1 MKLNVE
7 IENINAEIKNQTL
20 VIWSKMP
27 LKILSS
33 ALLNG
38 GLIEANGIINVQVP
52 EGSGSHMN
60 DLHWSGPEAFLK
72 KVVQGLQLPNDKV
85 VGLMTAAQ
93 MKNVVALTEKYD
105 GVTLTVFVTAGA
117 TVAVTAGEPAASR
130 SSQLQKI
137 GTINIIIL
145 VDGNLTEGCM
155 VEAVK
160 TATEAKTVAL
170 RELDIRSRFS
180 GDLATGTLT
189 DSVAVC
195 CTKKG
200 EPIQYAGTFTI
211 LGELIGRCVREGVKT
226 AIYKQENISPNRPL
240 VERLTDRCL
249 SLETVISQVS
259 DGMITSESSEF
270 QQLRK
275 QFESILFDGKIASL
289 VIAALRL
296 DEDLAKG
303 LIPKKTADTVD
314 QVSFEAI
321 VQSAVRCSSD
331 DFSEFAFNKIKPEDE
346 AQLGPFSKCVLRAVL
361 NKACS
366 NNTYSL

>member
-7 IENINAEIKNQTL
+7 IENINAEVKNQTL
-20 VIWSKMP
+20 VIWSKTS

-38 GLIEANGIINVQVP
+38 GLVEANGIINVQVP
-52 EGSGSHMN
+52 EGSGSEKSDM
-60 DLHWSGPEAFLK
+60 HWSGPEDFLVK
-72 KVVQGLQLPNDKV
+72 AAQELKLPKEKV
-85 VGLMTAAQ
+85 VGLMTAAK
-93 MKNVVALTEKYD
+93 MKNVVAFTEKYD

-117 TVAVTAGEPAASR
+117 TVAVTAGEPAASK
-130 SSQLQKI
+130 SSQLRKI
-137 GTINIIIL
+137 GTINIVVI

-155 VEAVK
+155 VEVVK

-211 LGELIGRCVREGVKT
+211 LGELIGKCVREGVKI
-226 AIYKQENISPNRPL
+226 AIFKQENISSKRPL
-240 VERLTDRCL
+240 IERLADRRL
-249 SLETVISQVS
+249 SLEIILSQVS
-259 DGMITSESSEF
+259 EGKITKENPKYK
-270 QQLRK
+270 QLQK
-275 QFESILFDGKIASL
+275 QLELILSDGKIERL

-296 DEDLAKG
+296 DEDFVKG
-303 LIPKKTADTVD
+303 LIPEKNANTVD
-314 QVSFEAI
+314 SVSFEEI
-321 VQSAVRCSSD
+321 VQAALKCSSD
-331 DFSEFAFNKIKPEDE
+331 DFLESAFNKSKSEDE
-346 AQLGPFSKCVLRAVL
+346 AQLGPFTKCVLQAIV
-361 NKACS
+361 NKAQTS
-366 NNTYSL
+366 IV

>member
-1 MKLNVE
+1 LNTG
-7 IENINAEIKNQTL
+7 IENIDAEIKNQSL
-20 VIWSKMP
+20 VIWSKKP

-52 EGSGSHMN
+52 EGSGKDM
-60 DLHWSGPEAFLK
+60 DDMHWNGPENFLINAAN
-72 KVVQGLQLPNDKV
+72 QLQLPKDNV

-105 GVTLTVFVTAGA
+105 NVTLTVFVTAGA
-117 TVAVTAGEPAASR
+117 TVAVTAGEPAASK
-130 SSQLQKI
+130 SSRLQKI
-137 GTINIIIL
+137 GTINVIIL
-145 VDGNLTEGCM
+145 VDGNLTEGSM

-160 TATEAKTVAL
+160 TATEAKTVAI

-189 DSVAVC
+189 DSIAIG

-211 LGELIGRCVREGVKT
+211 LGELIGKCVREGVKT
-226 AIYKQENISPNRPL
+226 AIFKQENIVPNRPL
-240 VERLTDRCL
+240 IERLADRCI
-249 SLETVISQVS
+249 SLETIVSQVS
-259 DGMITSESSEF
+259 GGKITSKSPEY
-270 QQLRK
+270 QKLQK
-275 QFESILFDGKIASL
+275 QFKLILSDRKIVAL

-303 LIPKKTADTVD
+303 LIPKETTDTVD
-314 QVSFEAI
+314 QVSFEEI
-321 VQSAVRCSSD
+321 VQSALKCPEG
-331 DFSEFAFNKIKPEDE
+331 DFSEFSFNKEKPGDE
-346 AQLGPFSKCVLRAVL
+346 AQLGPFTKCVLNAIL
-361 NKACS
+361 KKAK
-366 NNTYSL
+366 